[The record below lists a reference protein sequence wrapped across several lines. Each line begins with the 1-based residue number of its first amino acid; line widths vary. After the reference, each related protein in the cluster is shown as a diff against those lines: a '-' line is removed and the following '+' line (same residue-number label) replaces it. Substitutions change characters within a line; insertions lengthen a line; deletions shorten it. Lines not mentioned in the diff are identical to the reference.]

1 VIVPLL
7 LFVIFWAITS
17 HEGRFDIGS
26 RDLPFPGSRDLMV
39 GLAFFGD
46 TMVWPF
52 FLLVPLLLVL
62 LHGAIAKSVD
72 LMHGSTTLM
81 RPEILTDPQAK
92 LSFEEITEEAAAALC
107 YRSGPWG
114 WLWGGAVAAGLVFF
128 AYNTV
133 ACFRA
138 DAWPDA
144 LIRHQ
149 ELPSLLTPYE
159 LNDVVVKPDTVFVTL
174 KDPAPLVTPCIRPA
188 QELCLPPLLTQQ
200 LKFDRDRR
208 QLSWSGPLST
218 DEQRE
223 LAELWPGAEWQ
234 QLVQSLSRLKNEGFV
249 TGKKAPLEKWDTD
262 LSQAPFSW
270 WASRAWV
277 LLLGYAVLPLAVL
290 RVGNLIYVVWRL
302 ATALAKANMLKANP
316 YSRESRVSLDLI
328 TAIFSAANYCLLVV
342 SVMVALA
349 FFKVGAKPQWH
360 DLALLVLI
368 PVFAFAAIAPLLSI
382 SDIFERCVKDRYL
395 SVHARVVDNM
405 HRAFHDATTGMTTE
419 SRRIY
424 ADILTKY
431 DDYLSRGQAV
441 AVFPISLRTI
451 ANLLTPVTPLVLALV
466 EKAVTAIF

>member
-1 VIVPLL
+1 MDTLSRDVIQSDPVLRWYLECITLGQRLRNKFVICGLWLVIVPAL

-17 HEGRFDIGS
+17 HERRFGLDS
-26 RDLPFPGSRDLMV
+26 RDLPFPGGRDLIV
-39 GLAFFGD
+39 GLAFLGD

-62 LHGAIAKSVD
+62 LRGAIAKAVD
-72 LMHGSTTLM
+72 LMHGSATLV

-92 LSFEEITEEAAAALC
+92 FSFDEITEEAVATLC
-107 YRSGPWG
+107 YRDRTWG
-114 WLWGGAVAAGLVFF
+114 RRWGSALAGGLLVF

-133 ACFRA
+133 ACIRA

-144 LIRHQ
+144 LIRYQ
-149 ELPSLLTPYE
+149 ELPPLLTPYE
-159 LNDVVVKPDTVFVTL
+159 LNEVVVKPDTVVVTL
-174 KDPAPLVTPCIRPA
+174 KDPAPLVTPCIRPV
-188 QELCLPPLLTQQ
+188 QELCLPPLLAQK

-223 LAELWPGAEWQ
+223 LAELWPGTEWQ
-234 QLVQSLSRLKNEGFV
+234 QLVQSLSRLKNEGYV
-249 TGKKAPLEKWDTD
+249 TGEKAPLEKWDTD
-262 LSQAPFSW
+262 LFHAPFSW

-302 ATALAKANMLKANP
+302 ATALAEANMLKANP

-328 TAIFSAANYCLLVV
+328 TAVFLAANYCLLVV
-342 SVMVALA
+342 SVMVALV

-368 PVFAFAAIAPLLSI
+368 PVFLFAAIAPLLSI
-382 SDIFERCVKDRYL
+382 SNIFERCVKDRYL
-395 SVHARVVDNM
+395 SVHARVVGNM
-405 HRAFHDATTGMTTE
+405 HRAFHEDRKST
-419 SRRIY
+419 R
-424 ADILTKY
+424 
-431 DDYLSRGQAV
+431 
-441 AVFPISLRTI
+441 
-451 ANLLTPVTPLVLALV
+451 
-466 EKAVTAIF
+466 